1 MAGLPPRTTRRTV
14 PDMFVRHRTA
24 PDRELAAMSDAFHDR
39 LERVTVTRRTE
50 PPRIDPRNLRRR
62 LGGST
67 SVGLRDRLD
76 RRLSPT

>member
-1 MAGLPPRTTRRTV
+1 
-14 PDMFVRHRTA
+14 MFARHRTA
-24 PDRELAAMSDAFHDR
+24 PDRDLLAISDAFHDR

-62 LGGST
+62 LGGTASG
-67 SVGLRDRLD
+67 GLRERLD

>member
-14 PDMFVRHRTA
+14 PDMFARHRTA
-24 PDRELAAMSDAFHDR
+24 PDRDLAAMSQAFHER

-50 PPRIDPRNLRRR
+50 PPRIDPRNLRTR
-62 LGGST
+62 LGGRT
-67 SVGLRDRLD
+67 SVGLRERLD

>member
-1 MAGLPPRTTRRTV
+1 
-14 PDMFVRHRTA
+14 
-24 PDRELAAMSDAFHDR
+24 MSDAFHER
-39 LERVTVTRRTE
+39 LEGVTVTRRTD

-62 LGGST
+62 LGGTT